1 MTSTAMEK
9 EKIYLWYAYPDDLL
23 QQDSAR
29 ACARLLS
36 EDEQARCEAY
46 KFEEHRR
53 EYIATHAL
61 ARTALSF
68 HGKLSPEAWRFRPN
82 AYGKPAVDPECG
94 LRFNLSNSRAL
105 VVCLV
110 AESADVGVDVEP
122 CSRAETILEVAPSV
136 FSTLELRQLEA
147 LEPHDKITRALRLW
161 TLKEAYIKARGLGLR
176 LPLSK
181 FSFHFDEDQA
191 IRLVLDRDLNDR
203 PDRWQ
208 FCLLEHAGHCVALM
222 VESRTPPGLVVFEAR
237 PLLSSPR
244 PLTAGQPSWFPHP
257 AKSS

>member
-1 MTSTAMEK
+1 MTSTSMEK
-9 EKIYLWYAYPDDLL
+9 EKIHLWYAYPDDLL
-23 QQDSAR
+23 QQNSAK

-36 EDEQARCEAY
+36 EDEQTRWQSF

-53 EYIATHAL
+53 EYLATHAL
-61 ARTALSF
+61 ARTALSY

-82 AYGKPAVDPECG
+82 AYGKPAVVPECG

-122 CSRAETILEVAPSV
+122 YSRAQTILEVAPSV
-136 FSTLELRQLEA
+136 FSLLELRQLEA
-147 LEPHDKITRALRLW
+147 LKPNDKITRALQLW
-161 TLKEAYIKARGLGLR
+161 TLKEAYIKARGIGLQ
-176 LPLSK
+176 LPLRK
-181 FSFHFDEDQA
+181 FSFQFDEEQA
-191 IRLVLDRDLNDR
+191 IRMVLDADLNDR

-208 FCLLEHAGHCVALM
+208 FCLLEHSDHCVALM
-222 VESRTPPGLVVFEAR
+222 VESRTPPDLVVMEAR
-237 PLLSSPR
+237 TFLSSPG
-244 PLTAGQPSWFPHP
+244 PLKAGQPSWFPYA